1 MNTEPLVSV
10 GILHAPSIRF
20 ALHGTFLVEG
30 GEATGEQEVKMEDG
44 RLRWEGRVFDT
55 LTFSPREET
64 CTFTLHQVEIGIK
77 FHWQRREDETFEGTL
92 RFIVDEQQVCAVNVI
107 KAERYLIGVGASE
120 MKASAPPEYVKAQVV
135 IARSW
140 LLAQRH
146 PVHAAFDVCAD
157 DHCQRYQGIG
167 RQTNSTAL
175 DAVRATRGE
184 VLTYGGRICD
194 ARYSKC
200 CGGISE
206 VFSTCW
212 EDVDVPYLQSELCA
226 PHGEAKNCSEETAAQ
241 SWIASSPSVCC
252 NVRDQRILR
261 LILNDYDQETTDFF
275 RWTVKYS
282 VAELSRIVNARLPR
296 PVGEVRHLV
305 PLRRGPS
312 GRISLLRIIGSEGSA
327 DVGKELAIRQLL
339 SASHL
344 KSSAFFVERTSEG
357 FVLHGAGWGHGV
369 GLCQIGAAAMA
380 LQGHADYKEIL
391 LHYYRGATIQ
401 QYYQ

>member
-1 MNTEPLVSV
+1 MNAEPLVSV
-10 GILHAPSIRF
+10 GILHAPSICF
-20 ALHGTFLVEG
+20 TLHGTFLVEG
-30 GEATGEQEVKMEDG
+30 AETEGEQEVRMEGDK
-44 RLRWEGRVFDT
+44 LRWRGRVFST
-55 LTFSPREET
+55 LTFTPLEET
-64 CTFTLHQVEIGIK
+64 CTFTLHRVEIGIH

-92 RFIVDEQQVCAVNVI
+92 RFMVDEQQACAVNIV
-107 KAERYLIGVGASE
+107 KAERYLNGVAASE

-140 LLAQRH
+140 LLAQDH
-146 PVHAAFDVCAD
+146 SAHAAFDVCAD

-167 RQTNSTAL
+167 RQTNMVAQE
-175 DAVRATRGE
+175 AVRATRGE

-200 CGGISE
+200 CGGVSE

-212 EDVDVPYLQSELCA
+212 EDTDVPYLQSEPCA
-226 PHGEAKNCSEETAAQ
+226 LRGHADDCSSEEAAQ
-241 SWIASSPSVCC
+241 AWIASSPDVCC
-252 NVRDQRILR
+252 NVKDKRVLR

-282 VAELSRIVNARLPR
+282 VAELTRIVNARLPK
-296 PVGEVRHLV
+296 PVGEVRQLV

-312 GRISLLRIIGSEGSA
+312 GRISLLRIVGSEGIA
-327 DVGKELAIRQLL
+327 EVGKELAIRKTL
-339 SASHL
+339 STSHL
-344 KSSAFFVERTSEG
+344 KSSAFFVERTSDG

-380 LQGHADYKEIL
+380 LQGQADYREIL

-401 QYYQ
+401 QYYR